1 MNHDIQLYQW
11 RIQELDLGGL
21 ISSSSSSLL
30 SFNSSSSLS
39 FFSSLS
45 LTKKCWGVLWRLHG
59 IHGGRGAPPPPPDPP
74 LSCTRKFL
82 LKYMY
87 ILCEN
92 TYSFNP
98 TFHRI
103 QPQRSMWRS
112 FNPTFHHIQPQRSM

>member
-45 LTKKCWGVLWRLHG
+45 LTKKCWGFYGGSMGFMEVGALHPLPRIRL
-59 IHGGRGAPPPPPDPP
+59 
-74 LSCTRKFL
+74 
-82 LKYMY
+82 
-87 ILCEN
+87 
-92 TYSFNP
+92 
-98 TFHRI
+98 
-103 QPQRSMWRS
+103 
-112 FNPTFHHIQPQRSM
+112 